1 MTATLEP
8 AKTKNLEKIKQVFL
22 RPIRFTFSMFDR
34 MIEVG
39 VIGDDPRVELLDGQI
54 VEMKPGKPEHIFRV
68 KDIYDRLVPQMS
80 KAMVLNQSS
89 IELPSDGCPQPD
101 IALLRPETPRDRL
114 ARPEDVLLLI
124 EVSDS
129 TLEKDRNAK
138 LALYARDSINEYWIV
153 NLQDDQLEVYRD
165 PQRERYATSFTVKAG
180 SSQVCLAFPEDAI
193 DWS

>member
-1 MTATLEP
+1 M
-8 AKTKNLEKIKQVFL
+8 
-22 RPIRFTFSMFDR
+22 RFTLPMFER
-34 MIEVG
+34 MHEAG
-39 VIGDDPRVELLDGQI
+39 VIDDDPKLELLDGQI
-54 VEMKPGKPEHIFRV
+54 YILPIAGLAHINRV
-68 KDIYDRLVPQMS
+68 KDIYDRLIKQMRAKS
-80 KAMVLNQSS
+80 IVFNQSS
-89 IELPSDGCPQPD
+89 IELTIASCPQPD

-138 LALYARDSINEYWIV
+138 LALYARDGIQEYWIV

-165 PQRERYATSFTVKAG
+165 PQRERYATSFTVKPG
-180 SSQVCLAFPEDAI
+180 SSQACLAFPEDAI

>member
-1 MTATLEP
+1 MTAMLEP
-8 AKTKNLEKIKQVFL
+8 VKTKNLEKIEQVFL
-22 RPIRFTFSMFDR
+22 RSIRFTFSMFER
-34 MIEVG
+34 MLETG
-39 VIGDDPRVELLDGQI
+39 VIDDDPQI
-54 VEMKPGKPEHIFRV
+54 
-68 KDIYDRLVPQMS
+68 S

-138 LALYARDSINEYWIV
+138 LALYARDGIQEYWIV
-153 NLQDDQLEVYRD
+153 NLQDNQLEVYRD

-180 SSQVCLAFPEDAI
+180 SSQACLAFPEDAI

>member
-1 MTATLEP
+1 M
-8 AKTKNLEKIKQVFL
+8 
-22 RPIRFTFSMFDR
+22 
-34 MIEVG
+34 
-39 VIGDDPRVELLDGQI
+39 
-54 VEMKPGKPEHIFRV
+54 
-68 KDIYDRLVPQMS
+68 
-80 KAMVLNQSS
+80 SS

-138 LALYARDSINEYWIV
+138 LALYARDGINECWIV

-165 PQRERYATSFTVKAG
+165 PQRERYATSFTVKPETKQA
-180 SSQVCLAFPEDAI
+180 CLAFPEDAI